1 MSVLLVGANPGLL
14 LHDAGERV
22 AFVSVWRVDWS
33 ARGSGAALVLW
44 HDGAVRLL
52 APDPDLSGWLAEA
65 FTRHFPEV
73 AGLPWPEPTYERAD
87 VEVRMNLETGMRATA
102 GDVEVE
108 LSEVLDRRRA
118 GTDAFD
124 LDGVPHG
131 LSLVYAP
138 CARARLAIAGRPVV
152 GQPEIGGT
160 PERPSSSAFLAEAE
174 VWSTPPA

>member
-14 LHDAGERV
+14 LHDGGERV

-33 ARGSGAALVLW
+33 VRGSGAVLILW
-44 HDGAVRLL
+44 HGGAVRLL
-52 APDPDLSGWLAEA
+52 APDPELAGWLAGG

-73 AGLPWPEPTYERAD
+73 AGLPWPEPAYERAD
-87 VEVRMNLETGMRATA
+87 VKVRMNLETGMRATA

-118 GTDAFD
+118 GTDDFD
-124 LDGVPHG
+124 LGGVQHG

-138 CARARLAIAGRPVV
+138 CRRAGLTIAGRQVA
-152 GQPEIGGT
+152 GEPELGGT

-174 VWSTPPA
+174 VWSTPTA